1 MKIFQKILILA
12 ICLFFSQATQAQKAK
27 TEKVVFKVFGN
38 CPQCQSRITDA
49 CDLKGVKSAEWDV
62 DSKMMTLVYNPNK
75 ITLEKVQDA
84 IAASGHDTET
94 KKAPNEV
101 YSKLPDCCLYREKPN
116 THHD

>member
-12 ICLFFSQATQAQKAK
+12 LCILFTQSAQAQKNK
-27 TEKVVFKVFGN
+27 TEKVTFKVFGN
-38 CPQCQSRITDA
+38 CPQCESRITDA

-62 DSKMMTLVYNPNK
+62 DTKMMTLIYNPNK
-75 ITLEKVQDA
+75 ITVDKVQDA

-94 KKAPNEV
+94 KKAPDEV